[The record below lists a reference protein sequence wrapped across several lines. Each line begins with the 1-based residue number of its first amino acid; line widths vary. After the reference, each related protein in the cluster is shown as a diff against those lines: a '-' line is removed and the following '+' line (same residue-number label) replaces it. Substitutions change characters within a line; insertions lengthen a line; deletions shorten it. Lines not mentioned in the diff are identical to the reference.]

1 MKLETLDGLA
11 DAELRSIQERCAEL
25 LALRDRERKANAL
38 EQARATLAAVGL
50 SIKDLAG
57 KGRAKPPKA
66 PAYAGGRTYQH
77 PADKTLVWTAKGQ
90 KPGWLRELEKEG
102 GKAVEIEPENGNV
115 LARTAV
121 DTAPAPVRK
130 TG

>member
-1 MKLETLDGLA
+1 MKLETLDGLG
-11 DAELRSIQERCAEL
+11 DAEIRSIQERCAEL

-57 KGRAKPPKA
+57 KGRARPSKA
-66 PAYAGGRTYQH
+66 PSYTGGRTYQH

-90 KPGWLRELEKEG
+90 KPGWLRDLEKEG
-102 GKAVEIEPENGNV
+102 GKAVEIEAENGDTP
-115 LARTAV
+115 ARTPT
-121 DTAPAPVRK
+121 DTAAAIARK